1 MVSLLPW
8 RWIIPLFIVSFLS
21 LYLYFTFRDPIELPN
36 HKIHNHNRLLSSVVS
51 TISENSINDIDKI
64 KLGFNLFIDTNLSSN
79 GKISCDSCHQ
89 LLSNGAEAI
98 PISIGVNGKGTRNSP
113 TIFNIDLNTRFFWDG
128 RAASLEEQI
137 EGPIHNPLEMDN
149 SWPSIIEYLNSDT
162 KYQLLFEKTYDGDIS
177 DITIKDA
184 LVHFMKTLRTP
195 NAPFDLYLK
204 GDNKAISKVAV
215 NGWNKF
221 QNLGCVYCHQG
232 QNIGGNL
239 FQKLGNLTELENSFG
254 ENADLGRFN
263 ITGDI
268 NDRHVFRVPSLRNVA
283 ITPPYFHHG
292 KVQTLEEAITIMA
305 KVQLGQ
311 DLSPMT
317 IVEISAFLNT
327 LTAPKPTILEELM
340 Q

>member
-1 MVSLLPW
+1 MSLLPW

>member
-1 MVSLLPW
+1 MSLLPW
-8 RWIIPLFIVSFLS
+8 RWIIPLFLISLLS
-21 LYLYFTFRDPIELPN
+21 LYLYFTFREPIQLPT
-36 HKIHNHNRLLSSVVS
+36 HKAHNNNQLLSPVVN
-51 TISENSINDIDKI
+51 TISENSIADIDKVR
-64 KLGFNLFIDTNLSSN
+64 LGFNLFIDKNLSSN

-89 LLSNGAEAI
+89 LLSNGAESI
-98 PISIGVNGKGTRNSP
+98 PTSIGVNGKGIRNSP

-137 EGPIHNPLEMDN
+137 EGPVHNPLEMN
-149 SWPSIIEYLNSDT
+149 NNWASIIEYLDSNI
-162 KYQLLFEKTYDGDIS
+162 KYQLLFEKTYEGTIS
-177 DITIKDA
+177 DRTIKDA
-184 LVHFMKTLRTP
+184 LVHFMRALRTP

-204 GDNKAISKVAV
+204 GDNKAISKVAI

-221 QNLGCVYCHQG
+221 QSLGCVYCHQG

-254 ENADLGRFN
+254 DNSDLGRFN
-263 ITGDI
+263 VTGDI

-283 ITPPYFHHG
+283 ITAPYFHHG

-311 DLSPMT
+311 ELSPMT

-327 LTAPKPTILEELM
+327 LTAPRPTILEELV

>member
-1 MVSLLPW
+1 MSLLPW

-184 LVHFMKTLRTP
+184 LVHFMKMLRTP